1 MLLRSICQWLSRPVD
16 KVLAGQ
22 HDAVPGAW
30 HSEQNGSF
38 AACIAWR
45 SHFGFSRIAIET
57 RCRRSISSE
66 KSVKIVFSAG
76 ASYSENGVVLRRQC
90 LGVRVAVADRFQ
102 SSPRKRARSRRPR
115 RR

>member
-1 MLLRSICQWLSRPVD
+1 MLFRVRSTRNKTDAL
-16 KVLAGQ
+16 
-22 HDAVPGAW
+22 HD
-30 HSEQNGSF
+30 
-38 AACIAWR
+38 CIAWR

-57 RCRRSISSE
+57 RCHRSIFAE

-102 SSPRKRARSRRPR
+102 SSPRKRARLRGEL
-115 RR
+115 